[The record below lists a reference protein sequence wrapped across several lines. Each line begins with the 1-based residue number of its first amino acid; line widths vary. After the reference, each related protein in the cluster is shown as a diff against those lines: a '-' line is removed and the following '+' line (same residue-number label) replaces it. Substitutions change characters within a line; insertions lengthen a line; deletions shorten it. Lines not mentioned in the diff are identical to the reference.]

1 MFLCSEQPAPLSTAA
16 EAKSV
21 LVSPAASPGPGT
33 QSSLDKCPLNEWAE
47 LENVRIWPGVTQREK
62 ETERER
68 GGEHN

>member
-33 QSSLDKCPLNEWAE
+33 QSSLDKYPLNEWAE
-47 LENVRIWPGVTQREK
+47 LENARIWPGVTQRERK
-62 ETERER
+62 RER
-68 GGEHN
+68 GGGHN